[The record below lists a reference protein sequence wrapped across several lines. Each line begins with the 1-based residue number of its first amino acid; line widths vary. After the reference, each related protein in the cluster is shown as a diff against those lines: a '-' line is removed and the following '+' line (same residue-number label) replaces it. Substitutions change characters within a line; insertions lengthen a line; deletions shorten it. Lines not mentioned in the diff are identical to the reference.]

1 MNPSKSQRI
10 LRLNPRYT
18 QLSLN
23 NPNDP
28 ISNKHPSSFLLLNFG
43 YNNKSSNNKLSLAS
57 TSYNI
62 NELNKKRIYDNIH
75 VFYKRQYAFNK
86 SIEANKKVFKYT
98 NFSLFNEKN
107 KTSRNKRYLRSK
119 KIDKNTVIDFSKFF
133 LTDNGNLLPILNS
146 KSINNNIIEKYNNIV
161 NQPKKRNRI
170 LDKMN
175 YIIKQKSTPEFKD
188 NINKKMNIYTNI
200 KNSELVPTIYI
211 NNLKDCITN
220 KLHFIT
226 REEKLR
232 ILNENKQEKL
242 QKINSTIFSLKN
254 DYSHFENTFYH
265 KFCQYIREIHN
276 VKEEEKE
283 KDDIYVNIL
292 LKLRQTVNNLKS
304 VVKKIETNKNSL
316 NHWMYL
322 QICMKERKLF
332 LPQSYIDILE
342 ANYNDDETLIKKYGE
357 DLVNRV
363 KKYKNK
369 ILFDSVED
377 FLNQFDLYEDKNLK
391 LLNKY
396 HIIRTQIRDLENE
409 KNKVKRFYNLEEYDK
424 EYNELINKKMKEL
437 NRLKNENINLI
448 EYRGTLISQNK
459 KSKNMDNNITKKRSK
474 LYIKTQKIV
483 ININK
488 FINIP
493 FQNNVVNPL
502 DKTISDQQL
511 ILFNLSKIERIID
524 LLIKKNETLK
534 ELYPEKMIE
543 VKLVL
548 DKEKKYLKN
557 LESINNIKLKF
568 EEERKKIIKKYEKI
582 LILPTHKINM
592 YNLENKK
599 DNNIESNNKKLS
611 KKKNKTIEGIDDYFN
626 E

>member
-28 ISNKHPSSFLLLNFG
+28 ISNKHPSSVLLLNFG

-119 KIDKNTVIDFSKFF
+119 KIEKNPVIDFSKFF

-146 KSINNNIIEKYNNIV
+146 KNINNNIIEKYNNII
-161 NQPKKRNRI
+161 NKPKKRNRI

-175 YIIKQKSTPEFKD
+175 YIIKQKSTPVFKD

-242 QKINSTIFSLKN
+242 QKINSTIFSL
-254 DYSHFENTFYH
+254 
-265 KFCQYIREIHN
+265 
-276 VKEEEKE
+276 
-283 KDDIYVNIL
+283 
-292 LKLRQTVNNLKS
+292 
-304 VVKKIETNKNSL
+304 
-316 NHWMYL
+316 
-322 QICMKERKLF
+322 
-332 LPQSYIDILE
+332 
-342 ANYNDDETLIKKYGE
+342 
-357 DLVNRV
+357 
-363 KKYKNK
+363 
-369 ILFDSVED
+369 
-377 FLNQFDLYEDKNLK
+377 
-391 LLNKY
+391 
-396 HIIRTQIRDLENE
+396 
-409 KNKVKRFYNLEEYDK
+409 
-424 EYNELINKKMKEL
+424 
-437 NRLKNENINLI
+437 
-448 EYRGTLISQNK
+448 
-459 KSKNMDNNITKKRSK
+459 
-474 LYIKTQKIV
+474 
-483 ININK
+483 
-488 FINIP
+488 
-493 FQNNVVNPL
+493 
-502 DKTISDQQL
+502 
-511 ILFNLSKIERIID
+511 
-524 LLIKKNETLK
+524 
-534 ELYPEKMIE
+534 
-543 VKLVL
+543 
-548 DKEKKYLKN
+548 
-557 LESINNIKLKF
+557 
-568 EEERKKIIKKYEKI
+568 
-582 LILPTHKINM
+582 
-592 YNLENKK
+592 
-599 DNNIESNNKKLS
+599 
-611 KKKNKTIEGIDDYFN
+611 
-626 E
+626 

>member
-119 KIDKNTVIDFSKFF
+119 KIDKNPVIDFSKFF

-146 KSINNNIIEKYNNIV
+146 KSINNDIIEKYNNIV

-292 LKLRQTVNNLKS
+292 LKLRHTVNNLKS
-304 VVKKIETNKNSL
+304 VVKKIEMNKNSL

-322 QICMKERKLF
+322 QICMKERKLY

-342 ANYNDDETLIKKYGE
+342 ANYNDDEALIKKYGE

-409 KNKVKRFYNLEEYDK
+409 KNKVKQFYNLEEYDK

-437 NRLKNENINLI
+437 NRLKNENNNLI
-448 EYRGTLISQNK
+448 EYRGTLISQNE
-459 KSKNMDNNITKKRSK
+459 KSKNIINNISKKRSK

-483 ININK
+483 NNINK

-493 FQNNVVNPL
+493 FQTNVVNPL
-502 DKTISDQQL
+502 DKAISDQQL

-534 ELYPEKMIE
+534 ELYPEKMVE

-568 EEERKKIIKKYEKI
+568 EEERKKIIKKYKKI

-592 YNLENKK
+592 YNLGNKK

-626 E
+626 D